1 MCPSEQ
7 NDKTSQMQ
15 SANHHTCRDYNLA
28 GLIAEIPLSQVEK
41 PKKYQWA
48 HVRKSGTNPT
58 NMAVETPWAG
68 LQSSSKARPQS
79 ATVKL
84 ELTWW
89 TKNIQT
95 ISIGQLTKLYK
106 SVKAKIC
113 QNVDQQKIRKNFVD
127 QQNVMLIFYWST
139 KISIWQITILLI
151 NKMSTSIFVDQQNF
165 NLEFCWSTK
174 FRFSILSLARGDRPP
189 RGSARQFFGSH
200 LNS

>member
-15 SANHHTCRDYNLA
+15 SANHHTCRDYNPA

-84 ELTWW
+84 ELT
-89 TKNIQT
+89 
-95 ISIGQLTKLYK
+95 
-106 SVKAKIC
+106 
-113 QNVDQQKIRKNFVD
+113 
-127 QQNVMLIFYWST
+127 
-139 KISIWQITILLI
+139 
-151 NKMSTSIFVDQQNF
+151 
-165 NLEFCWSTK
+165 
-174 FRFSILSLARGDRPP
+174 
-189 RGSARQFFGSH
+189 
-200 LNS
+200 